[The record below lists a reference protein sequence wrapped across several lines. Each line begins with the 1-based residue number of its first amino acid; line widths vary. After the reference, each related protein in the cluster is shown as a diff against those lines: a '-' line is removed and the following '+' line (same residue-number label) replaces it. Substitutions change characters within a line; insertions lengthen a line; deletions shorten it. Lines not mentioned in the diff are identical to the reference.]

1 MIINKNFDNMKFK
14 PLLLCWFCCFLAASL
29 LPVSVFAD
37 ELIRIQTSNLDL
49 ILKVKDDGRLTQS
62 YFGKRL
68 LHDSDLHWL
77 EDGREAYLTRTADV
91 YFEPA
96 LDIVHADGNSSTR
109 LRHTAHTTTS
119 AAAGV
124 LETVITLEDDKEPI
138 LVQLHY
144 VAYTTE
150 DVIKVYTEIQNRQKK
165 PILLRKFASAM
176 LHFDSPAYFLT
187 QFNGNWADE
196 AHMTTTPLAFGKKI
210 MDSNLGTR
218 ADMYSSP
225 QFIVSM
231 REPATETTGEVLL
244 GQLGWTGNFRFVF
257 EVDEQGG
264 LRIIS
269 GINSDFSERTLAPG
283 ETFRTADFYFTFSH
297 SGLEQAS
304 HNLHNW
310 ARRHQLKDGTADRM
324 TLLNNWEAT
333 YFDFNEEKLV
343 GLMDDAVRLGVDM
356 FLLDDGWFAN
366 KYPRSSD
373 NAGLGDWDETRTKL
387 PNGVGRLC
395 DAARQKGIRFG
406 IWIEPEMVNPK
417 SELYENHPDWVLQT
431 PNREPALFRNQLTLD
446 LTNPKV
452 QDFVFSIVDNLMTK
466 YPEIAFFKWDC
477 NAPIMNPYSPY
488 LKDKQTHL
496 YVDYVRGFY
505 SVLERIKA
513 KYPRLPMMMCSG
525 GSGRIDYKGLEYF
538 TEFWASDN
546 TDPIERLFIQYGYSF
561 FYPSKAVC
569 AHVTTWNSTAS
580 VKFRT
585 DVASMGKLGFDIKL
599 TDMSEKDILYAQE
612 AVRNYNRLKP
622 VIMEGDLFR
631 LVSPYEGQHAA
642 NLYSTSDKSH
652 AVLFTFDVYPRFG
665 EQRHNVV
672 LRGLDPNRNYRI
684 QEINLMPGQDTW
696 VHDRT
701 YSGDYLM
708 NIGLDLFTGN
718 KLNSR
723 VVELISE

>member
-1 MIINKNFDNMKFK
+1 MKIKNI
-14 PLLLCWFCCFLAASL
+14 LTYWAYCALAAIL
-29 LPVSVFAD
+29 LPAPAQAD
-37 ELIRIQTSNLDL
+37 ELIRIQTRSLDL
-49 ILKVKDDGRLTQS
+49 ILKAKDDGRLTQS

-96 LDIVHADGNSSTR
+96 LDIIHADGNPSTR
-109 LRHTAHTTTS
+109 LRHTAHATTQL
-119 AAAGV
+119 AAGV
-124 LETVITLEDDKEPI
+124 QETVVTLEDDKEP
-138 LVQLHY
+138 VSVRLHY
-144 VAYTTE
+144 VAYTAE

-165 PILLRKFASAM
+165 PVQLKKFASSM
-176 LHFDSPAYFLT
+176 LHFDRPAYYLT

-196 AHMTTTPLAFGKKI
+196 AKMTTTPLVFGKKT

-225 QFIVSM
+225 QFIVSLDQ
-231 REPATETTGEVLL
+231 PATETTGEVLL

-264 LRIIS
+264 LRILS
-269 GINSDFSERTLAPG
+269 GINSDFSERTLAAG
-283 ETFRTADFYFTFSH
+283 ETFRTADFYFTLSQK
-297 SGLEQAS
+297 GLEQAS

-310 ARRHQLKDGTADRM
+310 ARNHQLKDGTADRM

-333 YFDFNEEKLV
+333 YFDFNEEKLIT
-343 GLMDDAVRLGVDM
+343 LMDDAVRLGVDM

-373 NAGLGDWDETRTKL
+373 NAGLGDWDETHTKL

-395 DAARQKGIRFG
+395 DAAREKGIRFG

-431 PNREPALFRNQLTLD
+431 PGREPALFRNQLTLD

-477 NAPIMNPYSPY
+477 NSPIMNPYSPY

-496 YVDYVRGFY
+496 YIDYVRGFY
-505 SVLERIKA
+505 NVLERIKA

-569 AHVTTWNSTAS
+569 AHVTTWNSRAS

-599 TDMSEKDILYAQE
+599 TDMSAKDIQYAQE
-612 AVRNYNRLKP
+612 AVKNYNRLKP

-642 NLYSTSDKSH
+642 NLYATSDKSH

-672 LRGLDPNRNYRI
+672 LRGLDPNRNYRL

-723 VVELISE
+723 VIELTSE

>member
-1 MIINKNFDNMKFK
+1 MKIRTLFYW
-14 PLLLCWFCCFLAASL
+14 LCCCAATL
-29 LPVSVFAD
+29 LPASAVAD
-37 ELIRIQTSNLDL
+37 ELIRVQTRSLDL
-49 ILKVKDDGRLTQS
+49 ILKVKDDGRVTQS

-68 LHDSDLHWL
+68 RHESDLGWL

-96 LDIVHADGNSSTR
+96 LDIMHADGNPSTR
-109 LRHTAHTTTS
+109 LLHTAHSTTQL
-119 AAAGV
+119 APGV
-124 LETVITLEDDKEPI
+124 QETIVTLEDQKEP
-138 LVQLHY
+138 VSVRLHY
-144 VAYTTE
+144 IAYTDE

-165 PILLRKFASAM
+165 PVQLRKFASSV
-176 LHFDSPAYFLT
+176 LHFDRAAYYLT

-196 AHMTTTPLAFGKKI
+196 AKMTTTPLVFGKKT

-218 ADMYSSP
+218 ADMYSQP
-225 QFIVSM
+225 QFILSLDK
-231 REPATETTGEVLL
+231 PATETTGEVLL

-257 EVDEQGG
+257 EVDEKGG
-264 LRIIS
+264 LRVIS

-283 ETFRTADFYFTFSH
+283 ETFRTADFYFTLSQG
-297 SGLEQAS
+297 GLEQAS

-310 ARRHQLKDGTADRM
+310 ARRHQLKDGKADRL

-333 YFDFNEEKLV
+333 YFDFNEDKLV
-343 GLMDDAVRLGVDM
+343 TLMDDAVRLGVDM

-395 DAARQKGIRFG
+395 DAAREKGIRFG

-417 SELYENHPDWVLQT
+417 SELYEKHPDWVLQT
-431 PNREPALFRNQLTLD
+431 PGREPALFRNQLTLD
-446 LTNPKV
+446 LTNPRV
-452 QDFVFSIVDNLMTK
+452 QDFVFSIVDGLMTK

-496 YVDYVRGFY
+496 YVDYVRGLY
-505 SVLERIKA
+505 SVLERIKQ
-513 KYPRLPMMMCSG
+513 KYPHLPMMMCSG

-561 FYPSKAVC
+561 FYPAKAVC
-569 AHVTTWNSTAS
+569 AHVTTWNSSAS
-580 VKFRT
+580 IKFRT

-599 TDMSEKDILYAQE
+599 TDMSEHDIQYAQE
-612 AVRNYNRLKP
+612 AVKNYNRLKP

-642 NLYSTSDKSH
+642 NLYVDTDQRH

-665 EQRHNVV
+665 EQRHNVI
-672 LRGLDPNRNYRI
+672 LRGLDPDRRYRV

-708 NIGLDLFTGN
+708 NIGLDLFTGS

-723 VVELISE
+723 VVELVAE